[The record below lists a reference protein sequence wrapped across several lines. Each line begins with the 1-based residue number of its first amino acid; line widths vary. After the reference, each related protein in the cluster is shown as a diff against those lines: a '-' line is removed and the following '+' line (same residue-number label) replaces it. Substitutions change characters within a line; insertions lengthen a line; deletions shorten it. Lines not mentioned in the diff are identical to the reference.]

1 MRIGLIDVDGYKGYP
16 NFALMKIS
24 AYHKKQK
31 HQVEWVDKTHQ
42 YDVVYASKIF
52 TFTPDYDYSGLQT
65 KVLEKGGTG
74 YDIMKTLPDE
84 IENTDKLD
92 YSLYPKCDYSLV
104 FLSRG
109 CIRKCKFCLVN
120 KKEGYIHSVKPVRLN
135 PRGKW
140 IDVLDNNFFAS
151 PDWQKHIEWLAEQ
164 KQPIN
169 FRGVDLRIMTDEQAE
184 ALNKLKIQKSIF
196 IAWDNP
202 QDNLEPLLAN
212 LVTHIK
218 PYKLRC
224 YVLVGFNSTIEQD
237 LDRIYTLQKYNI
249 LPYVMPYKD
258 YDNPQEKTPYQK
270 DLCRWA
276 NNVFVYKKCPI
287 FNDYEPRKGFFC
299 REFLKGTKYETI
311 L

>member
-1 MRIGLIDVDGYKGYP
+1 M
-16 NFALMKIS
+16 
-24 AYHKKQK
+24 
-31 HQVEWVDKTHQ
+31 EWVDKTHQ

-151 PDWQKHIEWLAEQ
+151 PDWQKHIEWLA
-164 KQPIN
+164 K
-169 FRGVDLRIMTDEQAE
+169 
-184 ALNKLKIQKSIF
+184 
-196 IAWDNP
+196 
-202 QDNLEPLLAN
+202 
-212 LVTHIK
+212 
-218 PYKLRC
+218 
-224 YVLVGFNSTIEQD
+224 
-237 LDRIYTLQKYNI
+237 
-249 LPYVMPYKD
+249 
-258 YDNPQEKTPYQK
+258 
-270 DLCRWA
+270 
-276 NNVFVYKKCPI
+276 
-287 FNDYEPRKGFFC
+287 
-299 REFLKGTKYETI
+299 
-311 L
+311 

>member
-1 MRIGLIDVDGYKGYP
+1 M
-16 NFALMKIS
+16 
-24 AYHKKQK
+24 
-31 HQVEWVDKTHQ
+31 EWVDKTHQ

-151 PDWQKHIEWLAEQ
+151 PDW
-164 KQPIN
+164 
-169 FRGVDLRIMTDEQAE
+169 
-184 ALNKLKIQKSIF
+184 
-196 IAWDNP
+196 
-202 QDNLEPLLAN
+202 
-212 LVTHIK
+212 
-218 PYKLRC
+218 
-224 YVLVGFNSTIEQD
+224 
-237 LDRIYTLQKYNI
+237 
-249 LPYVMPYKD
+249 
-258 YDNPQEKTPYQK
+258 
-270 DLCRWA
+270 
-276 NNVFVYKKCPI
+276 
-287 FNDYEPRKGFFC
+287 
-299 REFLKGTKYETI
+299 
-311 L
+311 